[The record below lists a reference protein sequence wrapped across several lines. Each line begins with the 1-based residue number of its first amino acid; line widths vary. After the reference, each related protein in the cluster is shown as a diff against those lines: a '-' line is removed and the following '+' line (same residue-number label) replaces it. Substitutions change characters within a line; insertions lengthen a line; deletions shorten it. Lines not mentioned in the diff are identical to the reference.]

1 MLDHK
6 LLEQMV
12 LKVIRQLEEERLLQL
27 PRQKACYLLLPEFW
41 QDDYFKRLG
50 SLSVPC
56 DLQVICVLPK
66 ARYND
71 YYIQKLKE
79 LFPGGLVLEQ
89 EQAWEEQREEF
100 LTVFPF
106 PNRALIAKTALCLE
120 DSFETRWIGRCFSQ
134 GQKVIMLQSGMEP
147 FSGKEPKAY
156 RTKIE
161 QYIRTLTDF
170 GIEFSDQLPAPQ
182 QRLEPAVKP
191 EAERSTNKRVIT
203 EADLTSDLTD
213 GKLVLHQG
221 DIITMLAKEKAAK
234 MGIQIVR
241 A

>member
-27 PRQKACYLLLPEFW
+27 PQQKACYLMLPERW
-41 QDDYFKRLG
+41 QDDSFKRLG

-56 DLQVICVLPK
+56 DLQVISVLPK

-120 DSFETRWIGRCFSQ
+120 DSFESRWIGRCFSQ
-134 GQKVIMLQSGMEP
+134 GQKVLMLSL
-147 FSGKEPKAY
+147 
-156 RTKIE
+156 IH
-161 QYIRTLTDF
+161 I
-170 GIEFSDQLPAPQ
+170 
-182 QRLEPAVKP
+182 
-191 EAERSTNKRVIT
+191 
-203 EADLTSDLTD
+203 
-213 GKLVLHQG
+213 
-221 DIITMLAKEKAAK
+221 
-234 MGIQIVR
+234 
-241 A
+241 

>member
-27 PRQKACYLLLPEFW
+27 PRQKACYLMLPECW
-41 QDDYFKRLG
+41 QDNSFKRLG

-56 DLQVICVLPK
+56 DLQVISVLPK
-66 ARYND
+66 ARYNE

-79 LFPGGLVLEQ
+79 LFPGDLVLEQ

-134 GQKVIMLQSGMEP
+134 GQKIMMLQSGMEP

-182 QRLEPAVKP
+182 QRREPAVRP
-191 EAERSTNKRVIT
+191 EAERSTKKRVIT
-203 EADLTSDLTD
+203 EADLASGLTD

-221 DIITMLAKEKAAK
+221 DIITMLAKEKAAE

>member
-1 MLDHK
+1 
-6 LLEQMV
+6 
-12 LKVIRQLEEERLLQL
+12 
-27 PRQKACYLLLPEFW
+27 
-41 QDDYFKRLG
+41 
-50 SLSVPC
+50 
-56 DLQVICVLPK
+56 
-66 ARYND
+66 
-71 YYIQKLKE
+71 
-79 LFPGGLVLEQ
+79 
-89 EQAWEEQREEF
+89 
-100 LTVFPF
+100 
-106 PNRALIAKTALCLE
+106 
-120 DSFETRWIGRCFSQ
+120 
-134 GQKVIMLQSGMEP
+134 MLQSGMEP

-182 QRLEPAVKP
+182 QRLEPAVRL

-203 EADLTSDLTD
+203 EADLTSDLTE
-213 GKLVLHQG
+213 GRLVLHQG

>member
-27 PRQKACYLLLPEFW
+27 PQQKACYLMLPECW
-41 QDDYFKRLG
+41 QDNYFKRLG

-56 DLQVICVLPK
+56 DLQVISVLPK
-66 ARYND
+66 ARYNE

-79 LFPGGLVLEQ
+79 LFPGDLVLEQ

-134 GQKVIMLQSGMEP
+134 GQKIMMLQSGMEP

-182 QRLEPAVKP
+182 QRLEPAVRP
-191 EAERSTNKRVIT
+191 EAERNTKKRVIT
-203 EADLTSDLTD
+203 EADLASGLTD

-221 DIITMLAKEKAAK
+221 DIITMLAKEKAAE

>member
-27 PRQKACYLLLPEFW
+27 PRQKACYLMLPECW
-41 QDDYFKRLG
+41 QDNYFKRLG

-56 DLQVICVLPK
+56 DLQVISVLPK
-66 ARYND
+66 ARYNE

-79 LFPGGLVLEQ
+79 LFPGDLVLEQ

-134 GQKVIMLQSGMEP
+134 GQKIMMLQSGMEP

-182 QRLEPAVKP
+182 QRLEPAVRP
-191 EAERSTNKRVIT
+191 EAERNTKKRVIT
-203 EADLTSDLTD
+203 EADLASGLTD

-221 DIITMLAKEKAAK
+221 DIITMLAKEKAAE

>member
-27 PRQKACYLLLPEFW
+27 PRQKACYLMLPECW
-41 QDDYFKRLG
+41 QDNYFKRLG

-56 DLQVICVLPK
+56 DLQVISVLPK
-66 ARYND
+66 ARYNE

-79 LFPGGLVLEQ
+79 LFPGDLVLGQ

-134 GQKVIMLQSGMEP
+134 GQKIMMLQSGMEP

-182 QRLEPAVKP
+182 QRLEPAVRP
-191 EAERSTNKRVIT
+191 EAERNTKKRVIT
-203 EADLTSDLTD
+203 EADLASGLTD

-221 DIITMLAKEKAAK
+221 DIITMLAKEKAAE

>member
-27 PRQKACYLLLPEFW
+27 PRQKACYLMLPECW
-41 QDDYFKRLG
+41 QDNYFKRLG

-56 DLQVICVLPK
+56 DLQVISVLPK

-79 LFPGGLVLEQ
+79 LFPGSLAIEQ
-89 EQAWEEQREEF
+89 EQAWEEQREESV
-100 LTVFPF
+100 TVFPF
-106 PNRALIAKTALCLE
+106 PSRALVAKTALCLE

-182 QRLEPAVKP
+182 QRLEPAVRP
-191 EAERSTNKRVIT
+191 EAERNTKKRVIT
-203 EADLTSDLTD
+203 EADLASGLTD

-221 DIITMLAKEKAAK
+221 DIITMLAKEKAAE

>member
-12 LKVIRQLEEERLLQL
+12 LKVISRLEEEHLLPLLQ
-27 PRQKACYLLLPEFW
+27 RKACYLMLPECW

-56 DLQVICVLPK
+56 DLQVISVLPK

-79 LFPGGLVLEQ
+79 LFPGSLAIEQ
-89 EQAWEEQREEF
+89 EQAWEEQREESV
-100 LTVFPF
+100 TVFPF
-106 PNRALIAKTALCLE
+106 PSRALVAKTALCLE

-161 QYIRTLTDF
+161 QYIRTLSDF
-170 GIEFSDQLPAPQ
+170 GIELSDQLPAPQ
-182 QRLEPAVKP
+182 PRREPAAKP
-191 EAERSTNKRVIT
+191 AAESSANKRVIT
-203 EADLTSDLTD
+203 EADLAFGLTE
-213 GKLVLHQG
+213 GRLVLHQG
-221 DIITMLAKEKAAK
+221 DLITMLAREKAAE

-241 A
+241 E